1 MGLGYQYRGTVTR
14 NLYSFGSPLRDSAG
28 HPVVGGQY
36 STAYYDGELYPA
48 GEYVIYANRDGSV
61 AMPTAGHGV
70 QVPSSQAGIGPVTLP
85 TVQPSPWEMVFV
97 EQSATQENGTLPS
110 GLPMGLG

>member
-1 MGLGYQYRGTVTR
+1 MGLGYWYRGTLTR
-14 NLYSFGSPLRDSAG
+14 NLYSFDTPLRDSAG
-28 HPVVGGQY
+28 HPVVGGQW

-61 AMPTAGHGV
+61 AMPTAGAGV
-70 QVPSSQAGIGPVTLP
+70 QVPSSQTGIGMVTLP
-85 TVQPSPWEMVFV
+85 SVDASPWERVFV